1 MSLSGEISIGQ
12 KDKILV
18 LSQLLISNQRKS
30 YITNVSIIKMQYS
43 NDSSGNKTDNQQLH
57 NAKVH
62 ISAVVWMK

>member
-1 MSLSGEISIGQ
+1 MSLSGEISIGR
-12 KDKILV
+12 KDKISV
-18 LSQLLISNQRKS
+18 LSYVFNQRKS
-30 YITNVSIIKMQYS
+30 NITNVLIIKMQCS